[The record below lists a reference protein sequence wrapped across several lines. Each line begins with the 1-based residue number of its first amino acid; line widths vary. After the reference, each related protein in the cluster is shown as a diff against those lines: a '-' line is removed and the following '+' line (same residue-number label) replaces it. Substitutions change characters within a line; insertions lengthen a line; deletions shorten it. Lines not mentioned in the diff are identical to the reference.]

1 MSIVLY
7 IAVLNHGIVCCLYW
21 QDEDLGRRE
30 LWERNLEL
38 ITLHNLEASM
48 GLHSYDLGMNHMG
61 DMVRT
66 STQFLPFPLHF
77 FFCGFCLHAHASGF
91 A

>member
-1 MSIVLY
+1 MDVNHFIYCFLKIVS
-7 IAVLNHGIVCCLYW
+7 CLCL
-21 QDEDLGRRE
+21 QDEELGRRE
-30 LWERNLEL
+30 LWERNIEL

-66 STQFLPFPLHF
+66 
-77 FFCGFCLHAHASGF
+77 
-91 A
+91 